1 MVANIGNAL
10 GAATVGKVPGMDD
23 SKTANA
29 AGQDFASFVK
39 GAAQDALGTM
49 KTGEQMS
56 MKGIAGEADLT
67 DVVQAVNSADITLRT
82 IVTLRDRMVQAYQE
96 IIRMP
101 I

>member
-1 MVANIGNAL
+1 MVANIGNVL
-10 GAATVGKVPGMDD
+10 GATGIGKIPGAED
-23 SKTANA
+23 SKSAGVP
-29 AGQDFASFVK
+29 GQDFASFVK
-39 GAAQDALGTM
+39 DAAKDALGTM
-49 KTGEQMS
+49 QTGEQMS

>member
-10 GAATVGKVPGMDD
+10 GAAGIGKVPGADE
-23 SKTANA
+23 SKTASV

-39 GAAQDALGTM
+39 GAAHDALGTM
-49 KTGEQMS
+49 QTGEQMS

>member
-1 MVANIGNAL
+1 MVGNIGNTLGASAL
-10 GAATVGKVPGMDD
+10 GGISGIDDGKSAKGV
-23 SKTANA
+23 
-29 AGQDFASFVK
+29 GQDFASFVQ
-39 GAAQDALGTM
+39 GAAVDAKDTM
-49 KTGEQMS
+49 KAGEQMS

-96 IIRMP
+96 VIRMP

>member
-1 MVANIGNAL
+1 MVGNIGNAL
-10 GAATVGKVPGMDD
+10 GAAAIGKTPGVDE
-23 SKTANA
+23 SKTGGAV
-29 AGQDFASFVK
+29 GQDFASFVK
-39 GAAQDALGTM
+39 GAAEDALGTM

-96 IIRMP
+96 VIRMP

>member
-10 GAATVGKVPGMDD
+10 GAAGIGKVPGADD
-23 SKTANA
+23 AKSA
-29 AGQDFASFVK
+29 ATVGTDFSSFVK
-39 GAAQDALGTM
+39 QAAQEAVGVM
-49 KTGEQMS
+49 ESGEQMS

-96 IIRMP
+96 VIRMP
-101 I
+101 V

>member
-10 GAATVGKVPGMDD
+10 GAAGIGKVPGMDD
-23 SKTANA
+23 AKTGAV
-29 AGQDFASFVK
+29 GQDFASFVK
-39 GAAQDALGTM
+39 GAAEDALGTM
-49 KTGEQMS
+49 ESGEKMS

-82 IVTLRDRMVQAYQE
+82 VVALRDKMVQAYQE